1 MATPPRHRNRI
12 KRLREAQENMS
23 RAELASRLESTYGDN
38 AGEPISERTI
48 ARWESTGRIPADRAI
63 ELAAIFGV
71 SMDHLL
77 GIDHV
82 PGDGNGDG
90 ERAAA

>member
-1 MATPPRHRNRI
+1 MATTPRQNRL
-12 KRLREAQENMS
+12 KRLREAQDNMS
-23 RAELASRLESTYGDN
+23 RAELATRLESTYGDN

-48 ARWESTGRIPADRAI
+48 ARWESTGRIPSDRAI

-77 GIDHV
+77 GVDHV
-82 PGDGNGDG
+82 PGNGNDNG